1 MALPDESSSRG
12 AGYNRVLTDEI
23 LMERYQ
29 RGDARAFE
37 ILVSKHQGPVF
48 NFVLRILGHREAAE
62 DVLQEVFMRVVKG
75 AAQFERRAKFT
86 TWVYTIARNLC
97 IDAQRK
103 ARYRRTD
110 SLDQGVDDEPDG
122 PTLGATIGDGSR
134 GTDDRAFDVQARA
147 AIVAAIAEL
156 SEEQREVFTLREYA
170 GLPFQE
176 IANIVGCPENTVK
189 SRMRYALE
197 NLRKHLERSG
207 IDGPR

>member
-1 MALPDESSSRG
+1 
-12 AGYNRVLTDEI
+12 
-23 LMERYQ
+23 MERYQ
-29 RGDARAFE
+29 RGEARAFE
-37 ILVSKHQGPVF
+37 ILVTRHQGPVY
-48 NFVLRILGHREAAE
+48 NFVLRIVGHREAAE

-110 SLDQGVDDEPDG
+110 SLDQSIDGDDSDG
-122 PTLGATIGDGSR
+122 PTLGASIGDGARSI
-134 GTDDRAFDVQARA
+134 DDRAFDVQTRA
-147 AIVAAIAEL
+147 VMVEAIAAL

-176 IANIVGCPENTVK
+176 IASIVGCPENTVK

-197 NLRKHLERSG
+197 NLRKRLEAAG
-207 IDGPR
+207 IGNPVVDQ

>member
-1 MALPDESSSRG
+1 
-12 AGYNRVLTDEI
+12 
-23 LMERYQ
+23 MERYQ
-29 RGDARAFE
+29 RGDAQAFE
-37 ILVSKHQGPVF
+37 ILVAKHQGPVF
-48 NFVLRILGHREAAE
+48 NFVLRIVGHREAAE
-62 DVLQEVFMRVVKG
+62 DVLQEVFMRIVKG

-86 TWVYTIARNLC
+86 TWAYTIARNLC

-110 SLDQGVDDEPDG
+110 SLDQGVDDEAEG

-134 GTDDRAFDVQARA
+134 ATDERAFDVQARA

-176 IANIVGCPENTVK
+176 IASIVGCPENTVK